1 VIEHLVGRQ
10 GQPRGAQV
18 RAMYLNDQILAP
30 PLPRL
35 HLRAG
40 SGGKEISL
48 EVPASWRSSKGKQ
61 VLFCFGF
68 IFIFLPSVPMATTF
82 GHILTCCGVGL
93 HYCDVITM
101 LSIPLH

>member
-1 VIEHLVGRQ
+1 M
-10 GQPRGAQV
+10 

-61 VLFCFGF
+61 VLFCFVLVL
-68 IFIFLPSVPMATTF
+68 FLFFFLLCLWLPHLGISSPAV
-82 GHILTCCGVGL
+82 V
-93 HYCDVITM
+93 
-101 LSIPLH
+101 